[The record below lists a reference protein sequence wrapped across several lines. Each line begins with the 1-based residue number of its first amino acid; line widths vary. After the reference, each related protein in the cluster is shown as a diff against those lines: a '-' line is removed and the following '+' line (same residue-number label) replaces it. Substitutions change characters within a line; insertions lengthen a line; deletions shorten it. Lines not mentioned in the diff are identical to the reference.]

1 MNLMNFKNYNLKYF
15 TEITTPQQAKERYR
29 KLAKKMHP
37 DVGGS
42 PIEFQA
48 MQKEYQT
55 CISNFKEDFN
65 KKEVINNSTNNE
77 LLSELGKLALE
88 LIDKQVP
95 QTILKKRIPKSK
107 TVLEKKLYSG
117 IINFLDGL

>member
-1 MNLMNFKNYNLKYF
+1 MKYF

-42 PIEFQA
+42 PIEFQE
-48 MQKEYQT
+48 MQKEYQI
-55 CISNFKEDFN
+55 CIFKL
-65 KKEVINNSTNNE
+65 KKSFEKNEVINNPPNNE
-77 LLSELGKLALE
+77 LLSELGKIALV

-107 TVLEKKLYSG
+107 TDLEKKLYSG

>member
-1 MNLMNFKNYNLKYF
+1 MKYF
-15 TEITTPQQAKERYR
+15 TEITTPQQAKEKYR

-42 PIEFQA
+42 PIEFQE
-48 MQKEYQT
+48 MQMEYQT
-55 CISNFKEDFN
+55 CILKLNQNLN
-65 KKEVINNSTNNE
+65 KKELINNSTNNE
-77 LLSELGKLALE
+77 LLSELGKLALV

-95 QTILKKRIPKSK
+95 QTILKKRISKSK